1 MDLSI
6 IVTLVTMLSALGF
19 SMVAKDYLASFLG
32 GLFIRRIKN
41 IKPGIRIKM
50 LVDPSIKGDVVKVGW
65 LRTTLMEVGDGERL
79 PSIRT
84 GRIVLIPNFML
95 MNTPVLVYG
104 EEVMDEVIAYV
115 EGSYPDP
122 EKIIQCMKEAIEEE
136 GVKVKEVNLYQKE
149 DKLVVY
155 GIYEA
160 SPNYMTDL
168 RSEILKRFLK
178 KFNEAKIA

>member
-6 IVTLVTMLSALGF
+6 IVTLITMLSALGF

-32 GLFIRRIKN
+32 GLFIRRVKN

-84 GRIVLIPNFML
+84 GRIVLIPNYML
-95 MNTPVLVYG
+95 MNTTVLVYG

-115 EGSYPDP
+115 EGDYPNP
-122 EKIIQCMKEAIEEE
+122 EKVIQCMKEAMEEE
-136 GVKVKEVNLYQKE
+136 NVKVKEVNLYQKE
-149 DKLVVY
+149 DKLVIY
-155 GIYEA
+155 GIYE
-160 SPNYMTDL
+160 SKPDCMTDL

-178 KFNEAKIA
+178 KFNALKTV